1 MYKLIVPNF
10 QFFSFIADHF
20 KSFLTIYQSNAPMT
34 GFLYSD
40 LKKLLHELLSLI
52 AEADVVEK
60 SKNICDIDLDNK
72 ENILLLKTANGG
84 FVAEGTISKLIA
96 SDTLNLSEGKTFRR
110 ECIKFVLFTFKNF
123 LKSHQFHVPW

>member
-1 MYKLIVPNF
+1 
-10 QFFSFIADHF
+10 
-20 KSFLTIYQSNAPMT
+20 MT

-52 AEADVVEK
+52 AEADVIKK

-84 FVAEGTISKLIA
+84 FVAEGTISK
-96 SDTLNLSEGKTFRR
+96 
-110 ECIKFVLFTFKNF
+110 
-123 LKSHQFHVPW
+123 

>member
-1 MYKLIVPNF
+1 
-10 QFFSFIADHF
+10 
-20 KSFLTIYQSNAPMT
+20 MT

-110 ECIKFVLFTFKNF
+110 ECIKFVLFTFKNL